1 MSKKDLLGASKTFE
15 VNVSAAGLSN
25 RGQALASLVGEPL
38 PTPEPVLLTDGVVPI
53 ELVDNNPYNP
63 RTMVAAV
70 QNMADSIEQLA
81 HGLLSPLT
89 VVTRDAFLV
98 VFPEA
103 GALLAPT
110 AVYVVID
117 GNRRLAG
124 ARLAG
129 LDQVPVHV
137 DNSLAAD
144 RDTVLK
150 AILLADAQHEQLPT
164 LDQSA
169 ALQQFLTAH
178 GSQRKVARALGKS
191 QSWVSKRLA
200 LLNLAPALAEAV
212 STGELSV
219 EIAAQVAQY
228 PHEEQPAALERELA
242 QRAKARGKS
251 GSDSD
256 GITQESA
263 GTSSS
268 VRGSDSVGITPPA
281 ARTRTA
287 ASRSDSD
294 GITPPPGGAVP
305 PTPVPVVPH
314 QSQHEDD
321 AADLKL
327 PAEAAGDS
335 DGITPPDGTA
345 LPSAPDGLH
354 AWLRVADL
362 DDIADRL
369 IAAIHP
375 KDLTDLLN
383 VVADKL
389 RPRQAAG

>member
-1 MSKKDLLGASKTFE
+1 VSKKDLLGASETFE
-15 VNVSAAGLSN
+15 VNVGAAGLSN

-38 PTPEPVLLTDGVVPI
+38 PTPEPVVLTDGVVPI

-228 PHEEQPAALERELA
+228 PQEEQPAALERELA
-242 QRAKARGKS
+242 ERAKARGNT

-256 GITQESA
+256 GITLETA

-268 VRGSDSVGITPPA
+268 ASRSDSVGITPPP
-281 ARTRTA
+281 ARTKTP

-294 GITPPPGGAVP
+294 GITP
-305 PTPVPVVPH
+305 TPAASPSAVPH
-314 QSQHEDD
+314 QSQREAE
-321 AADLKL
+321 AADPEL
-327 PAEAAGDS
+327 PDVAAGDS
-335 DGITPPDGTA
+335 AGITPPDGTP

-389 RPRQAAG
+389 RSRQPAG